1 MSTTITLTFP
11 DLVGME
17 PDVNEEYFA
26 MKYLREAMQAHKG
39 ACQMYAGQI
48 IQMASEEQHEYTDT
62 SASLTVTVGA
72 IVFPKAGDV
81 S

>member
-1 MSTTITLTFP
+1 
-11 DLVGME
+11 
-17 PDVNEEYFA
+17 

-39 ACQMYAGQI
+39 ACQMYAGQM

-62 SASLTVTVGA
+62 SARLTVTVGA

>member
-17 PDVNEEYFA
+17 PDVNENYFA
-26 MKYLREAMQAHKG
+26 MSYLREALQSHAG
-39 ACQMYAGQI
+39 ACELYAGRMI
-48 IQMASEEQHEYTDT
+48 EMRGEEKRTYTAT
-62 SASLTVTVGA
+62 SASLEVAVGA
-72 IVFPKAGDV
+72 IVFPKAA